1 VKADGP
7 AVSGSESADSWRA
20 HLWGAAA
27 VAMEQR
33 AQPMRRR
40 RPQHDT
46 APSMPLPPLLLLLQ
60 LCPVID

>member
-33 AQPMRRR
+33 AQLMRR

-46 APSMPLPPLLLLLQ
+46 VPSMPLPLPLLLLLQ